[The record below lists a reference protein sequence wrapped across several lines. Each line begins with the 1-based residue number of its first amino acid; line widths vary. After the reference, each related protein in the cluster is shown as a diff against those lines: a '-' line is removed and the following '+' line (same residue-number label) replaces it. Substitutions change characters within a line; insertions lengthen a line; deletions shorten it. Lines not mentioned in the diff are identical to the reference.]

1 MRVTPRSSQNK
12 LEFVGEQLKVWVMS
26 SPTDGQANDA
36 VCQTIAKA
44 LKVPPSS
51 VSVKRGQTSRD
62 KLLSIDGL
70 SREEVLA
77 RLTPA
82 R

>member
-1 MRVTPRSSQNK
+1 VRVTPRSSQNK